1 MSPQPIDFTTEY
13 CPILHLKVKNT
24 LKDLSPGE
32 SIKML
37 LPKDE
42 ELTSI
47 VRLIKEEEEYQIV
60 QLKREE
66 DLTSLE
72 VRKKEAS

>member
-1 MSPQPIDFTTEY
+1 MSQEPIDLTAEY
-13 CPILHLKVKNT
+13 CPYLHMRVREA

-32 SIKML
+32 SITLL

-42 ELTSI
+42 ELTSVI
-47 VRLIKEEEEYQIV
+47 KLIKQDGEYQIL

-66 DLTSLE
+66 DLTSLQ
-72 VRKKEAS
+72 VKKNEAS